1 MNIRL
6 LTIFFSAIVFFENAS
21 SQPDYVRYVN
31 PFIGTGGHGH
41 TFPGALL
48 PFGMV
53 QLSPDTRADDSWDGC
68 SGYHYSDS
76 VIYGFSHTH
85 LSGTGCSDW
94 GDILLMPVTGSVSL
108 ENSHYASSFQHKN
121 ESASPGYYSVLLDK
135 YQVKAELTSTL
146 RTGVHRY
153 TFPVLSKKNVVLDL
167 LHRDNT
173 LSCGL
178 QMVDSVTVSG
188 FRTSEAWARDQRIY
202 FVIKFSKPIKKI
214 DYAFKKRLRP
224 KLDKSKGER
233 AEGASFEFDLG
244 DSGELTV
251 KVAISPVSEEG
262 ALKNL
267 HAEAPH
273 WSFDTYRKAA
283 SDTWNTQ
290 LSKIEVASTDN
301 DQLTVFYSALYHC
314 FIHPSLNMDVDN
326 RYRGRDQQ
334 IRTAE
339 GFVNYS
345 VFSLW
350 DTYRALNP
358 LLLLLE
364 PKRSTDFINTFLAQY
379 KTSGRLPVWELS
391 GNETDCM
398 IGFHSVSV
406 MADAIVKGMKGIDVN
421 LAYEAM
427 KSASNY
433 SAFGIPEFNRQGYL
447 QVDDEHES
455 VSKTLEYGYDN
466 WCIAQLARMLGKSGD
481 LKTFT
486 QRSLAYRN
494 LYDASTGFMRPRKNG
509 NWLSPFHASEI
520 NNHFTEGNSWQYSF
534 YVPHDVEGL
543 IRLHGSKGNFEKKLD
558 ELFTTSEKT
567 RGRDQADVTGL
578 MGQYAHGNEPS
589 HHMAYLYNYIGQP
602 QKTIERVH
610 KIANEFY
617 KNAPDGL
624 IGNEDCGQMSAWY
637 VFSSMGFYPVC
648 PGSKEYAVG
657 APIFNNIR
665 MHLESGDTLSIQS
678 HPKSGQVLASVKVN
692 RVKTTNAGISHN
704 QIVSGGNIEFCYTSA
719 TDSAN
724 RYGQKGFSRAFFK
737 SLSLKHIPALII
749 DGGSRVFKTNTQVT
763 LQPVNTGTVSV
774 FYTLDGTEPTRSSRT
789 YSGPFTVDSSCVVK
803 ARAYSQGDSSVVTQA
818 RFYKLLHNYTVTIN
832 SNVNPQYTAEG
843 PKSLV
848 DGIYG
853 STDWRK
859 GDWIGCQGQDF
870 ECVVDLGVKKD
881 ISYLSLNCLQD
892 TRSWILFPKQVS
904 FYGSADGQVFSLLA
918 QVNTPVKPDDYQIQ
932 RYTYEKKLDKKLH
945 VRYVKIVA
953 DKFGKLPEWHMG
965 RGGEAFIF
973 SDEVEIR

>member
-6 LTIFFSAIVFFENAS
+6 LAICFSVIVFLEHAT
-21 SQPDYVRYVN
+21 SQPNYARYVN

-76 VIYGFSHTH
+76 LIYGFSHTH

-94 GDILLMPVTGSVSL
+94 GDILLMPVRGNVSM
-108 ENSHYASSFQHKN
+108 ENKNYASSFQHKN
-121 ESASPGYYSVLLDK
+121 EMASPGFYQVLLDK
-135 YQVKAELTSTL
+135 HKVKAELTSTL
-146 RTGVHRY
+146 RTGIHRY
-153 TFPVLSKKNVVLDL
+153 TFTEKGKVNVLLDL
-167 LHRDNT
+167 LHRDKT

-178 QMVDSVTVSG
+178 RMIDSVTVSG
-188 FRTSEAWARDQRIY
+188 FRTSEAWAKDQHIY
-202 FVIKFSKPIKKI
+202 FVIKFSKPLKKI
-214 DYAFKKRLRP
+214 EYAFKKNLKP
-224 KLDKSKGER
+224 ELDLTKGER
-233 AEGASFEFDLG
+233 VEGANFEFDLNN
-244 DSGELTV
+244 SRELMV
-251 KVAISPVSEEG
+251 KVAISSVSEEG

-267 HAEAPH
+267 LAEANH
-273 WSFDTYRKAA
+273 WSFDNYKKQAF
-283 SDTWNTQ
+283 DMWNTQ
-290 LSKIEVASTDN
+290 LSKVEVEGSDN
-301 DQLTVFYSALYHC
+301 NQLTVFYTALYHC

-326 RYRGRDQQ
+326 QYRGRDN
-334 IRTAE
+334 RVHTAQ

-358 LLLLLE
+358 LLLILE
-364 PKRSTDFINTFLAQY
+364 PKRSADFINTFLSQY

-406 MADAIVKGMKGIDVN
+406 ITDAIMKGMKGIDTN
-421 LAYEAM
+421 LAYAAM

-466 WCIAQLARMLGKSGD
+466 WCIAQVARMLGKSED
-481 LKTFT
+481 VKVFT

-494 LYDASTGFMRPRKNG
+494 LYDATTGFMRPRKNG
-509 NWLSPFHASEI
+509 NWLSPFYASEI

-543 IRLHGSKGNFEKKLD
+543 IRLHGGKEKFEKKLD

-567 RGRDQADVTGL
+567 QGRDQADVTGL
-578 MGQYAHGNEPS
+578 IGQYAHGNEPS
-589 HHMAYLYNYIGQP
+589 HHMAYLYNYIGKP

-610 KIANEFY
+610 KICREFY

-648 PGSKEYAVG
+648 PGSKEYAFG
-657 APIFNNIR
+657 APLFKKIKIHF
-665 MHLESGDTLSIQS
+665 ESGDTLSIQS
-678 HPKSGQVLASVKVN
+678 HANPLQVVASVN
-692 RVKTTNAGISHN
+692 INNGKTTGTEISHD
-704 QIVSGGNIEFCYTSA
+704 QIVSGGKIEFLYTHVGDSLNCYGKKA
-719 TDSAN
+719 FN
-724 RYGQKGFSRAFFK
+724 RASFK
-737 SLSLKHIPALII
+737 SLLVKYIPALII
-749 DGGSRVFKTNTQVT
+749 GGGSRIFKTNAEITIKAI
-763 LQPVNTGTVSV
+763 NTGSVSI
-774 FYTLDGTEPTRSSRT
+774 FYTLDGSAPTRNSKVYNQPFTIDST
-789 YSGPFTVDSSCVVK
+789 CIIKAKAYSGN
-803 ARAYSQGDSSVVTQA
+803 DSSVVTQA
-818 RFYKLLHNYTVTIN
+818 HFYKLLHDYTVTIN
-832 SNVNPQYTAEG
+832 SDVNAQYAAEG
-843 PKSLV
+843 SKSLV
-848 DGIYG
+848 DGIYA

-870 ECVVDLGVKKD
+870 ECIVDLGAKRD

-892 TRSWILFPKQVS
+892 TRSWILFPKQIN
-904 FYGSADGQVFSLLA
+904 FYGSSDGKVFSLLA
-918 QVNTPVKPDDYQIQ
+918 QVSTLVKPDDYAIQ
-932 RYTYEKKLDKKLH
+932 SHKYEKKLDKKLN
-945 VRYVKIVA
+945 VRYVKIIA
-953 DKFGKLPEWHMG
+953 TKFGRLPEWHIG
-965 RGGEAFIF
+965 QGGEAFIF
-973 SDEVEIR
+973 SDELEIR